1 MVLFH
6 AGVIND
12 NRAAASEYAC
22 GVEVVVCA
30 SSRAEA
36 AAALRKRG
44 FGAVRTRSLRRV
56 EPSDLDF
63 DDGPLPTVRPGE
75 IWARTASVPGDWV
88 RRS

>member
-6 AGVIND
+6 AGVVHD
-12 NRAAASEYAC
+12 NRAAASEFAC

-30 SSRAEA
+30 PSRMAA

-44 FGAVRTRSLRRV
+44 FGAVRTRSLQRV
-56 EPSDLDF
+56 DPGDLGF

-75 IWARTASVPGDWV
+75 IWARTVYVPGDWA